1 MTTHAPRM
9 LAMYPGQGSQYTG
22 MGRSLLIDFP
32 YTKQIFEQMEDL
44 MGMQIRHLCLTADRE
59 ELMQTMHTQPCL
71 FAVSLAY
78 QAVLQEEVGF
88 SPDLYAGHSLGEF
101 SALTASGIL
110 PLETACRLV
119 RMRGQ
124 VMQGLVGKGGMLA
137 VIGADLPKLADIVQ
151 QTSKVSGEIIDLA
164 NFNSPRQ
171 VVISGSAQGI
181 QIIEQRLTQA
191 EIRWVK
197 VPVSAPFHSRL
208 MREAEAELEELILA
222 ADFKENSDVV
232 ISNYKG
238 EICPYQP
245 IFLVKQISN
254 PVQWVKTIEVA
265 TGYGCEICVEVGARK
280 VLTTLLRNF
289 PDWRG
294 KSYPLD
300 GNLKEFLQLL
310 A

>member
-1 MTTHAPRM
+1 MTAHASRM

-32 YTKQIFEQMEDL
+32 YTKQTFEQIEDL
-44 MGMQIRHLCLTADRE
+44 MGMRIRHLCLTADRE

-78 QAVLQEEVGF
+78 QVVLQEEVGF

-124 VMQGLVGKGGMLA
+124 VMQALVGKGGMLA

-151 QTSKVSGEIIDLA
+151 QTSKESGEVIDLA
-164 NFNSPRQ
+164 NFNSPQQ
-171 VVISGSAQGI
+171 VVVSGSSQGI
-181 QIIEQRLTQA
+181 QTLEQRLTQA
-191 EIRWVK
+191 EMRWIK

-208 MREAEAELEELILA
+208 MQEAETELEELILA
-222 ADFKENSDVV
+222 ADFKENGDGV

-245 IFLVKQISN
+245 TFLVKQISN
-254 PVQWVKTIEVA
+254 PVRWADTIKTAID
-265 TGYGCEICVEVGARK
+265 YGCEVCVEIGSRK
-280 VLTTLLRNF
+280 VLTTLLRSF
-289 PDWRG
+289 PGWRG